1 MARAFLFA
9 TALVAVVATGPV
21 YAQDTTTTIEPQ
33 PQVTA
38 KGSGTDDER
47 RANVTDSAE
56 IAGHKVLLITIAR
69 WLSVNFDLPLVLDP
83 PRLAWVPPAKMATL
97 LQAQQDHPAGVP
109 NDNAQSGTMAPHDI
123 VAVYSDA
130 ERTIYL
136 PEGWTGETAVEL
148 SILVHELVH
157 HVQHVGGLTYACR
170 GAREKLA
177 YAAQDRWLQLFGRDL
192 ASEFDIDPFTL
203 LVKTS
208 CIH

>member
-1 MARAFLFA
+1 MARTFLFG
-9 TALVAVVATGPV
+9 TALVAVLATGPV

-38 KGSGTDDER
+38 KGSGTDER

-83 PRLAWVPPAKMATL
+83 PRLAWVPPAKMSTL

-123 VAVYSDA
+123 VAIYSDA

-148 SILVHELVH
+148 SILVHEMVH

-170 GAREKLA
+170 GAREKVA

-192 ASEFDIDPFTL
+192 ASEFGIDPFTL
-203 LVKTS
+203 LVNSS